1 MDRNKI
7 VFVVLLGTFLMCA
20 GLLIWLSTPVHV
32 AAQCG
37 SNPPPE
43 STCVTCHIEEAPVYE
58 NGEWHGVH
66 ARKDCCANCHGGN
79 CRASDKDL
87 SHQDMNANP
96 LSDIYTNCHS
106 CHPDDYLARAQVF
119 AAELDL
125 QPYSAA
131 TPTPVAMGKSMS
143 RPIVILPSPEQS
155 VTVDTSYPMV
165 IGGLTVIT
173 LGLLGII
180 TLIIHLRG

>member
-20 GLLIWLSTPVHV
+20 GLFIWLSTPVQV

-87 SHQDMNANP
+87 AHQDMIANP

-106 CHPDDYLARAQVF
+106 FHPDDYQVRAEVF
-119 AAELDL
+119 AIELGIT
-125 QPYSAA
+125 PSSFP
-131 TPTPVAMGKSMS
+131 TPTPVPAGKVMAN
-143 RPIVILPSPEQS
+143 PLVILPSPISSQPS
-155 VTVDTSYPMV
+155 TFPWPALL
-165 IGGLTVIT
+165 GGLTIII
-173 LGLLGII
+173 LFLFGII
-180 TLIIHLRG
+180 TLIIHMRA